1 MKDIKKIFVLIMAVC
16 LMLCLCA
23 CGEDTEGTKEPA
35 ADATQAATD
44 VATEVA
50 TDVATEVPSEEP
62 TAEPF
67 SYKIKLV
74 DETGNPFAGVMVQ
87 LCKDTCMPM
96 LTDENG
102 VASFVKEEAEG
113 YKGAVTVL
121 PEGYDHIQENVDEV
135 VEEGGVTVYY
145 YYFEDGS
152 NELTIT
158 LKKIA

>member
-74 DETGNPFAGVMVQ
+74 DEAGNPFAGVMVQ

-102 VASFVKEEAEG
+102 VASFVKEESDG

-121 PEGYDHIQENVDEV
+121 PEGYDHIMENVDEV
-135 VEEGGVTVYY
+135 VEEGGVTVYN